1 MENENNICTKSDVP
15 RSKAI
20 WNSESL
26 NFFLDFCI
34 KEVDDG
40 HRPTTYL
47 DKVGYVNLI
56 TNMKKATGR
65 DYTRPQLKNKW
76 DGLKNEWKLW
86 KQLKGKETG
95 LGWNIKKNTI
105 DATEDW
111 WNSKLQSHPD
121 AAKFRIRGIEPEV
134 EEKLDRIF
142 MNTVATGE
150 YAWTPSSGIIP
161 SESEKPFNNIET
173 LHEQLESSDDDL
185 EMPNTDRFLREKN
198 NKRLAEPLEKQNK
211 AMKHGKGK
219 MKKTGPLMIFEQ
231 IGRLADA
238 VETRSRNIETARK
251 ENNITEVM
259 KILNS
264 LPGIEKGSSLYLF
277 ATRLFIMKEKREM
290 FASLE
295 ELELMLTWL
304 KNEHTLG

>member
-15 RSKAI
+15 RSKTI

-34 KEVDDG
+34 KEVDNG
-40 HRPTTYL
+40 HHPTTYL
-47 DKVGYVNLI
+47 DKVGYANLI

-76 DGLKNEWKLW
+76 DGLKNEW

-173 LHEQLESSDDDL
+173 LHEQLESSDNDL
-185 EMPNTDRFLREKN
+185 EMPNANRFLREKN

-211 AMKHGKGK
+211 AMN
-219 MKKTGPLMIFEQ
+219 TW
-231 IGRLADA
+231 
-238 VETRSRNIETARK
+238 
-251 ENNITEVM
+251 
-259 KILNS
+259 
-264 LPGIEKGSSLYLF
+264 
-277 ATRLFIMKEKREM
+277 KR
-290 FASLE
+290 
-295 ELELMLTWL
+295 
-304 KNEHTLG
+304 KNEEDRAFNDI